1 MAKEEYEMRYTCS
14 QCGHSYSTTLYQSVD
29 ANERPDLKRK
39 LLEGSLYETTCPHCG
54 SVSFLLYSCL
64 YMDSRRSF
72 MIHLAQDEAGRH
84 VFDDMPLSRFTLR
97 IVQDWNDMR
106 EKVVLFDRGIDD
118 RAVEIMKCI
127 RIEQLRKKNP
137 ALTIES
143 IYYQPQDGGKFIV
156 LSPDTALATIRFD
169 RGLYHAVQ
177 KQVLPQID
185 STLASSRMIDADW
198 AKRAFV
204 PALSMLVT
212 EAE

>member
-1 MAKEEYEMRYTCS
+1 
-14 QCGHSYSTTLYQSVD
+14 
-29 ANERPDLKRK
+29 
-39 LLEGSLYETTCPHCG
+39 
-54 SVSFLLYSCL
+54 
-64 YMDSRRSF
+64 

-127 RIEQLRKKNP
+127 RMEQLRKKNP

-169 RGLYHAVQ
+169 RELYHAVQ